1 MSSDSIIPT
10 IMVVI
15 GIAAVGFVMFV
26 VGTSIMGLNENI
38 TERDAKIAADPEGY
52 NLPHETGIEN
62 LTRTYDATTT
72 TFVYVPRGDETS
84 ITLTPTDPAIA
95 PLHVDAPRAPVTYQ
109 IPLDYEEVI
118 QNWYWDGD
126 KPVPQV
132 QVTIIRPS
140 GASMTVVGC
149 R

>member
-1 MSSDSIIPT
+1 MSRDLIISG

-15 GIAAVGFVMFV
+15 GLAAVGFALFA
-26 VGTSIMGLNENI
+26 VGTGIMNINENYA
-38 TERDAKIAADPEGY
+38 ERDAKIAADPEGY
-52 NLPHETGIEN
+52 NLSHETGIEN

-72 TFVYVPRGDETS
+72 TFVYVPRGDETA

-118 QNWYWDGD
+118 RNWYWDED